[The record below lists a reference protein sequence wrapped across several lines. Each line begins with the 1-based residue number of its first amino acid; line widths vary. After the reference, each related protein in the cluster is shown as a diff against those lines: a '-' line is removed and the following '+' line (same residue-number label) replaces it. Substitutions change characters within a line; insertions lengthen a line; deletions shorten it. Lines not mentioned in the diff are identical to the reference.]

1 MEVVRVFLWLDRKP
15 CERPLEET
23 DAVRAR
29 QIYERASMPPDMYD
43 FNLEE
48 IGQVGH

>member
-23 DAVRAR
+23 DVVRVR
-29 QIYERASMPPDMYD
+29 QIYEQASMLADMYD
-43 FNLEE
+43 LT
-48 IGQVGH
+48 